1 MPCQNGGICQSI
13 GSNFNCSCTNG
24 YVGSNCLYKILNS
37 AIFNGSTILTN
48 EQSLKLANLTDFS
61 LNSSWSLIYQ
71 ASRDGFSSSS
81 FHSKC
86 NGNTGTLV
94 VIKSSNSNIFGGY
107 TNADWSGYSYQ
118 YDSNAFLFSLVN
130 SYNYPVKMLVFNPQ
144 YAICSSPNYGPVF
157 GNGHDL
163 FISSDYSV
171 SYSNLGYGYQLPS
184 YLPHDSKSFLAGSY
198 NFRAIEV
205 EVYIKEF

>member
-24 YVGSNCLYKILNS
+24 YFGSNCLYKILNS

-107 TNADWSGYSYQ
+107 TNADWSGYYISMTQTYQ

-144 YAICSSPNYGPVF
+144 YAI
-157 GNGHDL
+157 
-163 FISSDYSV
+163 YSF
-171 SYSNLGYGYQLPS
+171 LPS
-184 YLPHDSKSFLAGSY
+184 PLIS
-198 NFRAIEV
+198 
-205 EVYIKEF
+205 